1 MQGGDLGQ
9 QSVTQRGYAISSRA
23 PAFAGAA
30 VAALGLPALCF
41 YLLLGDLAWSLKE
54 RTMPD
59 LFKFQLREFSQD
71 ALLLN
76 VLLGA
81 LPFAIAMLIGPVVGA
96 WSDRTRT
103 RLGRRIPFLLACA
116 PLVSASM
123 VGLAFS
129 EQVGEALWSWAGSG
143 LRRDYIVAWMC
154 FCWTSYEIFT
164 ILANALFV
172 ALVNDTLPQ
181 RILGRFFGMFR
192 IISLGIGVL
201 FFWFVFG
208 NDLPA
213 VARPVMLAIAGAYL
227 TGFLVM
233 CQGVREPDYPPP
245 TPAQKAGLQVL
256 RGDDG
261 TSPWFYVLLFLTLAI
276 ATICVLPVNINSYNA
291 IGQFGVD
298 RTDYGRAV
306 AAAYSISIVL
316 ALPVGWLADRFH
328 PLRVG
333 YVALALYALCMLGA
347 WQFVSGRLSFLVW
360 FVVHGVL
367 AGTFLTGTAALLPVM
382 LPRARFS
389 SLAALSGSVTAML
402 TVMFA
407 LGMGALLDANGNDFH
422 VIFLVAGVLACLGTV
437 CWHVLLVLHVR
448 RLARAGQRS

>member
-1 MQGGDLGQ
+1 MQGGDLNQ
-9 QSVTQRGYAISSRA
+9 QSATHRELEMSPVS
-23 PAFAGAA
+23 PAFATVTAI
-30 VAALGLPALCF
+30 AALGLPALCF
-41 YLLLGDLAWSLKE
+41 YLLLGDVAWSLKE
-54 RTMPD
+54 RAMPD

-71 ALLLN
+71 AVLLN
-76 VLLGA
+76 VLFGA
-81 LPFAIAMLIGPVVGA
+81 VPSAIAMLIGPVVGA

-103 RLGRRIPFLLACA
+103 RFGRRIPFLLVCT
-116 PLVSASM
+116 PLVSVCM

-129 EQVGEALWSWAGSG
+129 EQVGETLWHWSGSG
-143 LRRDYIVAWMC
+143 LRRHYIVAWMC
-154 FCWTSYEIFT
+154 ACWTLYEIFT

-192 IISLGIGVL
+192 IISLAIGVL

-208 NDLPA
+208 NELPA
-213 VARPVMLAIAGAYL
+213 VARPVMLSIAAAYL
-227 TGFLVM
+227 VGFLVM
-233 CQGVREPDYPPP
+233 CRAVREPRYPPP
-245 TPAQKAGLQVL
+245 TPAQKASLQVL

-261 TSPWFYVLLFLTLAI
+261 TSPWFYVLLFVTLAI

-291 IGQFGVD
+291 IGQYGVD

-333 YVALALYALCMLGA
+333 YVALGLYALSMFGA
-347 WQFVSGRLSFLVW
+347 WELVSGRLSFLVW
-360 FVVHGVL
+360 FVVHAVL

-389 SLAALSGSVTAML
+389 SLAALSGSMTALL
-402 TVMFA
+402 TVVFT
-407 LGMGALLDANGNDFH
+407 LGMGALLDSNGGDFR
-422 VIFLVAGVLACLGTV
+422 VIFLVAGLLAAVGTA
-437 CWHVLLVLHVR
+437 CWHVLLVLHKR
-448 RLARAGQRS
+448 RDQRS